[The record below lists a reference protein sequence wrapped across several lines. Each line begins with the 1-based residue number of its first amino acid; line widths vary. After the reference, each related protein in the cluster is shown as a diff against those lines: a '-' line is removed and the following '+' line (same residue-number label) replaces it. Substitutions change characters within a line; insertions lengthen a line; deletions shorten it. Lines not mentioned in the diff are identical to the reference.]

1 MINDDSDG
9 DIGSEDCVVT
19 EESGVNDCD
28 ENDNTNV

>member
-19 EESGVNDCD
+19 EESGDNDCD